1 MRSWYRLGINRDNNI
16 LLTDYNTILQNI
28 AIMAIPVVLAITF
41 HEAAHGWIAYKLGD
55 PTAKHAGRLTLNPI
69 AHIDPFGTI
78 LLPIIT
84 YIFAGFIIGAAK
96 PVPVNFANLRNPKR
110 DMIWVGAAGPGV
122 NILMALICGIL
133 FQFLVSKS
141 VYITSQSG
149 FLSFILVPLI
159 LMLKEGIKWNIVLA
173 IFNLIPVPPLDGSR
187 ILAGLLPYKQA
198 EFLGRLE
205 PYGLLIISFLVFLN
219 PFGFMTHI
227 IWPIM
232 SVLTRLFAGMP
243 VF

>member
-1 MRSWYRLGINRDNNI
+1 M
-16 LLTDYNTILQNI
+16 LTDFNSIIQNI

-41 HEAAHGWIAYKLGD
+41 HEAAHGWVANRLGD
-55 PTAKHAGRLTLNPI
+55 PTAKNAGRLTLNPI

-122 NILMALICGIL
+122 NIAMALICGIL
-133 FQFLVSKS
+133 FQLLVTQSM
-141 VYITSQSG
+141 YMTSRSG
-149 FLSFILVPLI
+149 FLSYILLPLI
-159 LMLKEGIKWNIVLA
+159 LMLKEGIKWNVVLA
-173 IFNLIPVPPLDGSR
+173 VFNLIPVPPLDGSR

-205 PYGLLIISFLVFLN
+205 PYGLLIITFLVFLN
-219 PFGFMTHI
+219 PFGFMTYI

-232 SVLTRLFAGMP
+232 SALTRLFAGMP

>member
-1 MRSWYRLGINRDNNI
+1 MH
-16 LLTDYNTILQNI
+16 TDLNTILQSI
-28 AIMAIPVVLAITF
+28 AIMAIPVVLAITL
-41 HEAAHGWIAYKLGD
+41 HEAAHGWVAYKFGD
-55 PTAKHAGRLTLNPI
+55 PTAKLAGRLTLNPI

-84 YIFAGFIIGAAK
+84 YILAGFIIGSAK

-122 NILMALICGIL
+122 NIAMALICGIL
-133 FQFLVSKS
+133 FQLLVTQSMN
-141 VYITSQSG
+141 IAARSG
-149 FLSFILVPLI
+149 FLSFIVVPLI

-173 IFNLIPVPPLDGSR
+173 VFNLIPVPPLDGSR
-187 ILAGLLPYKQA
+187 ILAGLLPYRQA
-198 EFLGRLE
+198 AFLGRLE

-219 PFGFMTHI
+219 PLGFMTKI

>member
-1 MRSWYRLGINRDNNI
+1 
-16 LLTDYNTILQNI
+16 
-28 AIMAIPVVLAITF
+28 MAIPVVLAITL
-41 HEAAHGWIAYKLGD
+41 HEAAHGLVAYKFGD
-55 PTAKHAGRLTLNPI
+55 PTAKYAGRLTLNPI

-84 YIFAGFIIGAAK
+84 YILAGFIIGSAK

-122 NILMALICGIL
+122 NIALALVCGIL
-133 FQFLVSKS
+133 FQVLVAQS
-141 VYITSQSG
+141 VNISAGSGLLSYIA
-149 FLSFILVPLI
+149 VPLI

-173 IFNLIPVPPLDGSR
+173 VFNLIPVPPLDGSR

-198 EFLGRLE
+198 QFLGRLE

-219 PFGFMTHI
+219 PFGFMTHV

>member
-1 MRSWYRLGINRDNNI
+1 MY
-16 LLTDYNTILQNI
+16 TDFNSILQDI
-28 AIMAIPVVLAITF
+28 AIMAIPVVLAITL
-41 HEAAHGWIAYKLGD
+41 HEAAHGWVAYKFGD
-55 PTAKHAGRLTLNPI
+55 PTAKYAGRLTLNPI
-69 AHIDPFGTI
+69 AHVDPFGTI
-78 LLPIIT
+78 ILPIIT
-84 YIFAGFIIGAAK
+84 YVFAGFIIGSAK

-122 NILMALICGIL
+122 NIALALICGIL
-133 FQFLVSKS
+133 FQVLAEYPIDISAR
-141 VYITSQSG
+141 SG
-149 FLSFILVPLI
+149 FLSYIIVPLI
-159 LMLKEGIKWNIVLA
+159 LMLKEAIKWNVVLA

-187 ILAGLLPYKQA
+187 IVAGLLPSKQA

-205 PYGLLIISFLVFLN
+205 PYGLLIVTFLVFLN

-232 SVLTRLFAGMP
+232 NILTRLFAGMP

>member
-1 MRSWYRLGINRDNNI
+1 MH
-16 LLTDYNTILQNI
+16 TDLNTILQNI
-28 AIMAIPVVLAITF
+28 AIMAIPVVFAITM
-41 HEAAHGWIAYKLGD
+41 HEAAHGWVAYKFGD
-55 PTAKHAGRLTLNPI
+55 PTAKRAGRLTLNPI

-84 YIFAGFIIGAAK
+84 YIFAGFIIGSAK

-110 DMIWVGAAGPGV
+110 DMIWVGAAGPGI
-122 NILMALICGIL
+122 NIAMALICGIL
-133 FQFLVSKS
+133 FQFLVSPS
-141 VYITSQSG
+141 LHIIPRSG
-149 FLSFILVPLI
+149 FSSIVLLPLI

-173 IFNLIPVPPLDGSR
+173 VFNLIPVPPLDGSR

-219 PFGFMTHI
+219 PFGFMTYI

>member
-1 MRSWYRLGINRDNNI
+1 
-16 LLTDYNTILQNI
+16 
-28 AIMAIPVVLAITF
+28 MAIPVVLAITL
-41 HEAAHGWIAYKLGD
+41 HEAAHGWVAYKFGD
-55 PTAKHAGRLTLNPI
+55 PTAKYAGRLTLNPI
-69 AHIDPFGTI
+69 AHVDPFGTI
-78 LLPIIT
+78 ILPIIT
-84 YIFAGFIIGAAK
+84 YVFAGFIIGSAK

-122 NILMALICGIL
+122 NIALALICGIL
-133 FQFLVSKS
+133 FQVLAEYPIDISAR
-141 VYITSQSG
+141 SG
-149 FLSFILVPLI
+149 FLSYIIVPLI
-159 LMLKEGIKWNIVLA
+159 LMLKEAIKWNVVLA

-187 ILAGLLPYKQA
+187 IVAGLLPSKQA

-205 PYGLLIISFLVFLN
+205 PYGLLIVTFLVFLN

-232 SVLTRLFAGMP
+232 NILTRLFAGMP

>member
-1 MRSWYRLGINRDNNI
+1 MNF
-16 LLTDYNTILQNI
+16 NTFIHDI
-28 AIMAIPVVLAITF
+28 AIMAIPVVLAITL
-41 HEAAHGWIAYKLGD
+41 HEAAHGLVAYKFGD
-55 PTAKHAGRLTLNPI
+55 PTAKYAGRLTLNPI

-84 YIFAGFIIGAAK
+84 YILAGFIIGSAK

-122 NILMALICGIL
+122 NIALALVCGIL
-133 FQFLVSKS
+133 FQVLVAQS
-141 VYITSQSG
+141 VNISAGSGLLSYIA
-149 FLSFILVPLI
+149 VPLI

-173 IFNLIPVPPLDGSR
+173 VFNLIPVPPLDGSR

-198 EFLGRLE
+198 QFLGRLE

-219 PFGFMTHI
+219 PFGFMTHV